1 MAEKC
6 SYTTILHGEYDVQTV
21 QVRVK
26 PKQTVQIKVK
36 PCVKLASL
44 SLFDS
49 ELLTIYNQAKE
60 EKNGKIRN

>member
-1 MAEKC
+1 M
-6 SYTTILHGEYDVQTV
+6 QTV

-26 PKQTVQIKVK
+26 PKQNVQVKVK

-44 SLFDS
+44 ALFNS

-60 EKNGKIRN
+60 DYNGKIRN

>member
-1 MAEKC
+1 MQ
-6 SYTTILHGEYDVQTV
+6 IIQ
-21 QVRVK
+21 VK

-44 SLFDS
+44 ALFNS

-60 EKNGKIRN
+60 TIKRTTNGKTRN